1 MIKHFLAFEK
11 QIADLEGKIEELR
24 HLSSGSDINIA
35 EEIGKLQASVSE
47 KLKSTY
53 SQLSPWQKVLVSR
66 HPERPHFQDIIKNL
80 FEDYIPL
87 SGDRNFSDDSA
98 LTGGTAFF
106 RGRSVIA
113 IGIDKGKNTQDRINK
128 NFGMARPEGYR
139 KAERLMELANKFSMP
154 VLMFVDTAGAYPG
167 KGAEQRGQA
176 EAIAKCTQKS
186 LEINVP
192 SISII
197 TGEGGS
203 GGAVALAVANNT
215 LMLEHAIYSVISPEG
230 CASILWRDPSKSLQ
244 AAEAMKLTAKDLLK
258 LKVIDEIIPEP
269 LGGAHRDP
277 ENIAADIKHS
287 IIKNLKSFENLSKE
301 EIYDHRK
308 AKFLQIGRERGFAK
322 SSNLEGGGLSYK
334 EANVRKI
341 VSHIEKNKLFY
352 AGIALLLVTSLITLL
367 F

>member
-24 HLSSGSDINIA
+24 HLSSSSDINIA
-35 EEIGKLQASVSE
+35 EEIGKLQLTVSE

-80 FEDYIPL
+80 FENYTPL

-106 RGRSVIA
+106 RGKSIVT

-154 VLMFVDTAGAYPG
+154 LIMFVDTAGAYPG
-167 KGAEQRGQA
+167 KGAEERGQA
-176 EAIAKCTQKS
+176 EAIAKCIEKS
-186 LEINVP
+186 LAITVP
-192 SISII
+192 SISVI

-215 LMLEHAIYSVISPEG
+215 LMYEHAIYSVISPEG
-230 CASILWRDPSKSLQ
+230 CSSILWRSPENAEQ
-244 AAEAMKLTAKDLLK
+244 AAEALKLTAQDMERFKI
-258 LKVIDEIIPEP
+258 IDEIIPEP
-269 LGGAHRDP
+269 IGGAHRDP
-277 ENIAADIKHS
+277 ISS
-287 IIKNLKSFENLSKE
+287 INNLGNVLEKRLQELSRLSKE
-301 EIYDHRK
+301 ELIKLKENKY
-308 AKFLQIGRERGFAK
+308 LEIG
-322 SSNLEGGGLSYK
+322 
-334 EANVRKI
+334 
-341 VSHIEKNKLFY
+341 
-352 AGIALLLVTSLITLL
+352 
-367 F
+367 

>member
-24 HLSSGSDINIA
+24 HLSSSSDINIA
-35 EEIGKLQASVSE
+35 EEIGKLQLTVSE

-80 FEDYIPL
+80 FENYTPL

-106 RGRSVIA
+106 RGKSIVT

-154 VLMFVDTAGAYPG
+154 VIMFVDTAGAYPG
-167 KGAEQRGQA
+167 KGAEERGQA
-176 EAIAKCTQKS
+176 EAIAKCIEKS
-186 LEINVP
+186 LAITVP
-192 SISII
+192 SISVI

-215 LMLEHAIYSVISPEG
+215 LMYEHAIYSVISPEG
-230 CASILWRDPSKSLQ
+230 CSSILWRSPENAEQ
-244 AAEAMKLTAKDLLK
+244 AAEALKLTAQDMEKFK
-258 LKVIDEIIPEP
+258 IIDEIIPEP
-269 LGGAHRDP
+269 IGGAHRDP
-277 ENIAADIKHS
+277 ISSINNLGNVLEKRLQELSSLSEEELIK
-287 IIKNLKSFENLSKE
+287 LKESKYL
-301 EIYDHRK
+301 EI
-308 AKFLQIGRERGFAK
+308 G
-322 SSNLEGGGLSYK
+322 
-334 EANVRKI
+334 
-341 VSHIEKNKLFY
+341 
-352 AGIALLLVTSLITLL
+352 
-367 F
+367 